1 MSFLMIFAQPEA
13 WASLLTLTALEIV
26 LGIDNILFV
35 ALVCQKLPSEK
46 RNKARKLGLTLAI
59 GTRLALLFSLFWMSR
74 LTAAAFTLFGHGFSW
89 RDLVLT
95 AGGLFLIYKSTTEI
109 HSVIERKGDD
119 DGSGAGAASFVS
131 VVGQII
137 VLDAVFSLDT
147 VMTALGMAD
156 QVAIMAMAII
166 CAVAIMIWASGPV
179 ANFVNRHPTVRI
191 LALCFLLLVG
201 MTLVADGS
209 GYPVPKGF
217 IYAAI
222 AFSSLV
228 EGLNQIARRRSG
240 GAE

>member
-1 MSFLMIFAQPEA
+1 
-13 WASLLTLTALEIV
+13 
-26 LGIDNILFV
+26 
-35 ALVCQKLPSEK
+35 
-46 RNKARKLGLTLAI
+46 
-59 GTRLALLFSLFWMSR
+59 
-74 LTAAAFTLFGHGFSW
+74 
-89 RDLVLT
+89 
-95 AGGLFLIYKSTTEI
+95 
-109 HSVIERKGDD
+109 
-119 DGSGAGAASFVS
+119 
-131 VVGQII
+131 
-137 VLDAVFSLDT
+137 
-147 VMTALGMAD
+147 MTALGMAD
-156 QVAIMAMAII
+156 QVTIMAMAII

-240 GAE
+240 GSGIGARPAGEIAQSAKSRTAAFRLRRNP

>member
-1 MSFLMIFAQPEA
+1 
-13 WASLLTLTALEIV
+13 
-26 LGIDNILFV
+26 
-35 ALVCQKLPSEK
+35 
-46 RNKARKLGLTLAI
+46 
-59 GTRLALLFSLFWMSR
+59 
-74 LTAAAFTLFGHGFSW
+74 
-89 RDLVLT
+89 
-95 AGGLFLIYKSTTEI
+95 
-109 HSVIERKGDD
+109 
-119 DGSGAGAASFVS
+119 
-131 VVGQII
+131 
-137 VLDAVFSLDT
+137 
-147 VMTALGMAD
+147 MAD
-156 QVAIMAMAII
+156 QVTIMAMAII

-240 GAE
+240 ERNRRSPGWRNCSKRQIAYRGVPAKEKPLRAIAILPDVRATAS

>member
-1 MSFLMIFAQPEA
+1 MSLLTIFAQPEA

-26 LGIDNILFV
+26 LGVDNILFV
-35 ALVCQKLPSEK
+35 ALVCQKLPPGQ
-46 RNKARKLGLTLAI
+46 RNKARRLGLTLAI

-74 LTAAAFTLFGHGFSW
+74 LTAEAFTLFGHAFSW

-95 AGGLFLIYKSTTEI
+95 AGGLFLIYKATAEI
-109 HSVIERKGDD
+109 HSEIERGGDD
-119 DGSGAGAASFVS
+119 DGGGAGTASFVS

-179 ANFVNRHPTVRI
+179 AGFVNRHPTVRI

-228 EGLNQIARRRSG
+228 EVLNQVVKRKSRQ
-240 GAE
+240 AE

>member
-35 ALVCQKLPSEK
+35 ALVCQKLPPEK

-74 LTAAAFTLFGHGFSW
+74 LTSVAFTLFGHSFSW

-109 HSVIERKGDD
+109 HSEIERKGDD
-119 DGSGAGAASFVS
+119 DGSGAGTASFVS

-156 QVAIMAMAII
+156 QVTIMAMAII

-228 EGLNQIARRRSG
+228 EGLNQIARRRSE